1 VGRMRDA
8 SSILFLY
15 FISDGS
21 GDVAICTYQ
30 DGSYD
35 IIWLPKHVNKETAC
49 QYLLEHV
56 PVL

>member
-1 VGRMRDA
+1 MRDA

-15 FISDGS
+15 FLSDGS
-21 GDVAICTYQ
+21 GDIAICTYQ

-35 IIWLPKHVNKETAC
+35 IIWLPKHVNKELAC

>member
-1 VGRMRDA
+1 MRDA

-15 FISDGS
+15 FISDDS
-21 GDVAICTYQ
+21 GDVAVCTYY
-30 DGSYD
+30 DGSCD
-35 IIWLPKHVNKETAC
+35 IIWLPKGVNKELAC